1 MDTHLKLE
9 SEYDTFHEKY
19 KYSIFEIVERN
30 VISDYDITKA
40 FFRLGLDWWVKV
52 LRKGE
57 SGLFQANEIHG
68 LRNYNGKTACS
79 EKC

>member
-40 FFRLGLDWWVKV
+40 FFGLGLD
-52 LRKGE
+52 
-57 SGLFQANEIHG
+57 
-68 LRNYNGKTACS
+68 
-79 EKC
+79 